1 MDHSIR
7 PKIYLLI
14 LLLLLV
20 ESGSAFTPDFR
31 HLTPLEGLNDGT
43 INDIAQDAYGQM
55 WFATWDGLMKYDG
68 YFVENYK
75 PVIGDSFSI
84 PAKQV
89 SSLYTDSQQNLW
101 ISTRDGFCR
110 YDQQN
115 DHFIQYHL
123 GETLNRSYSG
133 VRVCEFDNFLI
144 LIHLGNIFYLETDSI
159 LVTNSFKPL
168 PVVDQNNNS
177 VNRNFRAIN
186 IVRDKLWLTYRLPG
200 TNDSPVTCIL
210 TGKIKPED
218 PSIIVDSF
226 ETEIQGIITS
236 IIPFREQVY
245 IGTTTGLQLFNSNL
259 QRLSLSRHT
268 NNLNIQ
274 TLNISSD
281 NKLWLATR
289 SNGLACLDLH
299 TGDYHEF
306 THDPLNPN
314 TILGK
319 NVYSLFED
327 FSGNLWIGYGGE
339 GLSIMTIRQKSF
351 VTYRHDPNDPFSI
364 STNTIICFNE
374 SSSELL
380 VGTLYDGLIIGKYD
394 QQKQR
399 YMFRNVQMPEHFIMQ
414 DERSS
419 RVWEIVKENDS
430 VFWMGT
436 NFGLI
441 KATNLSAGWKFDQ
454 YYGDEPVST
463 IREIYIDHNGNIWFG
478 SFNGLFLIPRSN
490 RQTMEYYQYTSS
502 VNDSFSLT
510 DNRVTA
516 ILHDK
521 HDRLWI
527 GTQNGGLCLLD
538 EKYGEL
544 DLTGNQKPKLRFNRY
559 FAESGSDYSL
569 NNNEI
574 NVLNE
579 HSDGTIW
586 IGTQGGGINILDATK
601 NEFRYLTVQDGLA
614 GNDVFSLLPDG
625 NGNLWISTNKGL
637 SRFNM
642 FDQFFNNY
650 STADGIQGNVFMVN
664 AYFRAAGGKLYF
676 GGRNGF
682 TCFEP
687 ATILHNDIPPKVVFS
702 GLKIFNKEIKIGE
715 TINGRVVLPG
725 SLNEMST
732 ITLNHNDNSFG
743 IRFSI
748 IHYMNP
754 GENVAEYIL
763 EGFDKT
769 WNTIRASSEYITWNN
784 LQHGTYTLL
793 LRGRNPDNAWSQDVK
808 ELRIVIPPPWFKT
821 WWAKLMFLVFLMAV
835 ITGIMMLIL
844 HRQSLKH
851 LLKIE
856 KLEFEKLKEL
866 NEEKLRFFTNIS
878 HELRTPL
885 SLTIAPIEEII
896 TRNDYSEPY
905 ARKQLSIAYRNAK
918 LLLRLIAQIIDFRRL
933 NAGKLAFEP
942 KKDDIAGLV
951 KEITGNFE
959 FLRKQKNINI
969 VLNMPDEPL
978 FFTFDRQ
985 KMEQIIYNLISNAFK
1000 FTPTG
1005 KNIIITLSIKEVIK
1019 NKGPLKRGVEL
1030 SVYNDGVE
1038 IPRDQL
1044 QRIFERFYKIDQNSE
1059 GSGIGLSLTKSLV
1072 ELHYGHIYAESIP
1085 GRGTRFTV
1093 FIPYNENDIVVPQ
1106 TDDVDVPLEQIKGPL
1121 TSITEDPVTISLQH
1135 HETGQDLTILIVEDN
1150 DELREFLASSFGREF
1165 SVLKASNGLE
1175 GIMLAEEN
1183 IPDIIVSDIVMPGSD
1198 GLILCATIKKNTK
1211 TCHIPVILLTAK
1223 DNMEYEMSGYD
1234 HGADA
1239 YVIKPFEIAVLKRQ
1253 IRSLLRNRELLRE
1266 NYRNRNFVIDIACN
1280 EASKD
1285 DYFIAN
1291 LKELVDEH
1299 LTDVQFNV
1307 THLSSLL
1314 ALSTTQVY
1322 RKIKALTG
1330 YSPVDFIKV
1339 IRLEKAA
1346 ELLKSSNYS
1355 VKEVCFMTG
1364 FNSASYFIKCFRN
1377 HFHITPNMY
1386 TRTREKTI
1394 EKTSGIDN

>member
-1 MDHSIR
+1 MEYSIR

-20 ESGSAFTPDFR
+20 QSGFAFPPDFR

-68 YFVENYK
+68 YLLENYK
-75 PVIGDSFSI
+75 PVIGDPYSI

-89 SSLYTDSQQNLW
+89 SSLFTDSQQNLW

-110 YDQQN
+110 YDQFN

-123 GETLNRSYSG
+123 GELDTRSYTG
-133 VRVCEFDNFLI
+133 VRVFEFNNMLI
-144 LIHLGNIFYLETDSI
+144 LLHMGNLFYLESDSI
-159 LVTNSFKPL
+159 LVTNRFKPL
-168 PVVDQNNNS
+168 PVVDINNKTANY
-177 VNRNFRAIN
+177 NFRYIN
-186 IVRDKLWLTYRLPG
+186 VIEDELWLTYRMPG
-200 TNDSPVTCIL
+200 ANENPVTGIL
-210 TGKIKPED
+210 TGKLKSQT
-218 PSIIVDSF
+218 PSIILDSS
-226 ETEIQGIITS
+226 EKEIQGIITS
-236 IIPFREQVY
+236 ILAFKEKVY
-245 IGTTTGLQLFNSNL
+245 IGTTGGMYLYNSNL
-259 QRLSLSRHT
+259 RQSSVYERT
-268 NNLNIQ
+268 NYLNIQ
-274 TLNISSD
+274 KLFISSD
-281 NKLWLATR
+281 NKLWMATR
-289 SNGLACLDLH
+289 SDGLACLDLH
-299 TGDYHEF
+299 TGDFHEY

-319 NVYSLFED
+319 NIYSLFED

-351 VTYRHDPNDPFSI
+351 ITYRHDPSDPFSL
-364 STNTIICFNE
+364 STNTIMCFNE

-380 VGTLYDGLIIGKYD
+380 IGTLYDGLLIGKYD
-394 QQKQR
+394 QQKQS
-399 YMFRNVQMPEHFIMQ
+399 YLFRNMHMPEHFIMQ
-414 DERSS
+414 DEKSS
-419 RVWEIVKENDS
+419 RVWKILNENDS
-430 VFWMGT
+430 VFWLGT

-441 KATNLSAGWKFDQ
+441 KAINVSAGWKFEQ
-454 YYGDEPVST
+454 YFGDEPVST

-478 SFNGLFLIPRSN
+478 SYNGLFLIPRSK

-538 EKYGEL
+538 EQYEEL
-544 DLTGNQKPKLRFNRY
+544 DLTGNQKPNLKFIRF
-559 FAESGSDYSL
+559 FAEYGSDYSL

-574 NVLNE
+574 NVLYE

-586 IGTQGGGINILDATK
+586 IGTQGGGINILDAVK
-601 NEFRYLTVQDGLA
+601 NEFRYLTVKDGLA

-625 NGNLWISTNKGL
+625 SGNLWISTNKGL

-642 FDQFFNNY
+642 FDQYFNNY
-650 STADGIQGNVFMVN
+650 SAADGIQGNVFMVN
-664 AYFRAAGGKLYF
+664 AYFRAASGKLYF

-682 TCFEP
+682 TCFDP
-687 ATILHNDIPPKVVFS
+687 STILHNDIPPKVIFS
-702 GLKIFNKEIKIGE
+702 GLKIFNREIKIGE
-715 TINGRVVLPG
+715 TINGRVVLPS
-725 SLNEMST
+725 SLNEMSSV
-732 ITLNHNDNSFG
+732 TLNHNDNSFG
-743 IRFSI
+743 IRFSV

-754 GENVAEYIL
+754 GENMVEYIL

-784 LQHGTYTLL
+784 LQHGTYILR
-793 LRGRNPDNAWSQDVK
+793 LRGKNPDNAWSQDVK

-821 WWAKLMFLVFLMAV
+821 WWAKLLFIICLMAV

-896 TRNDYSEPY
+896 TRDDYSEPY
-905 ARKQLSIAYRNAK
+905 ARKQLSLAYRNAR

-942 KKDDIAGLV
+942 KRDDIAGLI
-951 KEITGNFE
+951 KEIIENFE
-959 FLRKQKNINI
+959 FFRKQKNINF
-969 VLNMPDEPL
+969 VLNLPDEPL

-1000 FTPTG
+1000 FTPPG
-1005 KNIIITLSIKEVIK
+1005 KNISLSLSIKEEMK
-1019 NKGPLKRGVEL
+1019 NKKPVQKGIQL
-1030 SVYNDGVE
+1030 SVYNDGEE

-1072 ELHYGHIYAESIP
+1072 ELHGGNIYAESVP
-1085 GRGTRFTV
+1085 GKGSLFNV
-1093 FIPYNENDIVVPQ
+1093 FIPYNENDKVAIQ
-1106 TDDVDVPLEQIKGPL
+1106 TVAMDTPL
-1121 TSITEDPVTISLQH
+1121 TQGIEPISFIADDSTTISIQQN
-1135 HETGQDLTILIVEDN
+1135 ETGQELSILIVEDN
-1150 DELREFLASSFGREF
+1150 EELREFLASAFGKEF
-1165 SVLKASNGLE
+1165 TVLKASNGSE
-1175 GIMLAEEN
+1175 GIVLAEEY
-1183 IPDIIVSDIVMPGSD
+1183 IPDIIVSDIVMPGAD
-1198 GLILCATIKKNTK
+1198 GLKLCATIKKNTK

-1223 DNMEYEMSGYD
+1223 DTMEYEMSGYD

-1239 YVIKPFEIAVLKRQ
+1239 YVIKPFEISVLKRQ

-1266 NYRNRNFVIDIACN
+1266 NYRNRHFVIDIACD
-1280 EASKD
+1280 EVSKD
-1285 DYFIAN
+1285 DYFIAR
-1291 LKELVDEH
+1291 LKELVEEH
-1299 LTDVQFNV
+1299 LTDIQFNV

-1364 FNSASYFIKCFRN
+1364 FNSASYFIKCFRS

-1386 TRTREKTI
+1386 MRNKKPAFEKI
-1394 EKTSGIDN
+1394 SGIDN